1 VTLGKFS
8 QRAGVV
14 LSMKATFNGIT
25 IAETDDT
32 VIVEGNHYFPIAAI
46 RPGVLADSEHSTVCP
61 WKGTAAYYDIVVDG
75 ATAANGAWYYPQPS
89 EAAAA
94 ITDRVAFQ
102 HVVSVTF

>member
-94 ITDRVAFQ
+94 ITDRVAFH